1 MTKHFPIKKGILQR
15 QVAAVKAVD
24 GIDFEVR
31 KGETLGVVGESGC
44 GKSTMGRVITRLQ
57 DPTGGTIHFEGQDIT
72 RLNAGQMRPLRRDI
86 QMIFQDPYGSLNPR
100 HTIGSIVSA
109 PFRLQGVTPE
119 GGVKKEVQRLLEL
132 VGLSPEHYN
141 RYPHEFSGGQRQ
153 RIGIARALALK
164 PKLVV
169 ADEPVSALDVSIQA
183 QVVNLMDDLQEELG
197 LTYVIIAHDLS
208 VVRHV
213 SDRIAVMYLGK
224 IVELADRTSLYEAPM
239 HPYTKAL
246 MSAVP
251 VPDPR
256 RRGQKSERILLKG
269 DVPSPIAPPSGCRF
283 HTRCW
288 KATEICRTT
297 EPQLVELKPGQRVA
311 CHHPENFADQAPQ
324 DTVLLSAAKEA
335 AELVSEEALAK
346 SAETSAAVAAAELT
360 PAAEASRATEASATE
375 PATDAPVEA
384 PADDEAAAE
393 APAKAAADEAPA
405 GSGATEA
412 KAVDAAKAE
421 AATEAKTEPVAD
433 ESADGD
439 APAGPPADKAAPAA
453 AAQPAGDIP
462 AKSAEAEASADDEPE
477 AAPADEAAPAPASAA
492 EATGGDEPEAE
503 PATGT
508 EAADVAPAEDE
519 AKPASAVAEP
529 EPEPAEAAKQT
540 AAKRTVAG
548 KSAAKKTAAEDAQPA
563 EGGGGEDGGSARQ
576 E

>member
-1 MTKHFPIKKGILQR
+1 MSETKKTDATTVPAQAAAPEEREVLLKVEGLQKHFPIRKGVLRR
-15 QVAAVKAVD
+15 QVGAVKAVD

-57 DPTGGTIHFEGQDIT
+57 DPTGGSISFEGKDIT
-72 RLNAGQMRPLRRDI
+72 RLNTAGMRPLRRDI

-100 HTIGSIVSA
+100 HTIGGIVSA
-109 PFRLQGVTPE
+109 PFRLQGVEPE

-224 IVELADRTSLYEAPM
+224 IVELADRTSLYETPM

-251 VPDPR
+251 VPDPK
-256 RRGQKSERILLKG
+256 RRGTKSERILLRG
-269 DVPSPIAPPSGCRF
+269 DVPSPISPPSGCRF

-288 KATEICRTT
+288 KATQICTTT
-297 EPQLVELKPGQRVA
+297 EPPLKELRPGQRVA

-324 DTVLLSAAKEA
+324 DVVLLTAAKEA
-335 AELVSEEALAK
+335 AATVPQKAPAK
-346 SAETSAAVAAAELT
+346 SAETSKSEETSAGAAADAEGT
-360 PAAEASRATEASATE
+360 KPKASEPEAEAGSEAKPAEAESEAKPAEAETKAGAAEAESEAGQAEAESEVESAEAETKAGAAEAESEAGQAEAESEAGQAEAESEVESAEAETKTE
-375 PATDAPVEA
+375 PAEA
-384 PADDEAAAE
+384 ESEAGQAE
-393 APAKAAADEAPA
+393 AESEAGQA
-405 GSGATEA
+405 EA
-412 KAVDAAKAE
+412 ESEAVKAE
-421 AATEAKTEPVAD
+421 AAASGPAET
-433 ESADGD
+433 D
-439 APAGPPADKAAPAA
+439 APGTDTDTDAGPLTKE
-453 AAQPAGDIP
+453 
-462 AKSAEAEASADDEPE
+462 K
-477 AAPADEAAPAPASAA
+477 
-492 EATGGDEPEAE
+492 
-503 PATGT
+503 
-508 EAADVAPAEDE
+508 
-519 AKPASAVAEP
+519 
-529 EPEPAEAAKQT
+529 
-540 AAKRTVAG
+540 
-548 KSAAKKTAAEDAQPA
+548 
-563 EGGGGEDGGSARQ
+563 
-576 E
+576 